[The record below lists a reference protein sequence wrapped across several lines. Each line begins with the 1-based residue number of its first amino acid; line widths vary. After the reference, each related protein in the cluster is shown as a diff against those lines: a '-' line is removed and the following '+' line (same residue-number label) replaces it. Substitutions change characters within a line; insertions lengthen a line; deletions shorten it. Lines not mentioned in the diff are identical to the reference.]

1 LKLLENIE
9 KLEKE
14 LEILKNNQ
22 KNISKNLENIYE
34 EINPLKI
41 HNKNYDDS
49 LVENEFKSEQI
60 LKENQKNNYFLN
72 IILNDNYFFKN

>member
-60 LKENQKNNYFLN
+60 LKENQK
-72 IILNDNYFFKN
+72 K